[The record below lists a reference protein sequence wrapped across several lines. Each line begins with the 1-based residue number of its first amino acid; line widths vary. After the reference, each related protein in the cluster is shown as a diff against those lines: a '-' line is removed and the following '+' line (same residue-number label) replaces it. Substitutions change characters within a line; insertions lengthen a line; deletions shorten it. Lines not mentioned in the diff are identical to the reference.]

1 MRAYPSGL
9 PTSDPKS
16 TATKRNPFDKA
27 KLGNGVQTY
36 RDLVEAIAKGA
47 ILFVGAGSSCRVGY
61 PGWGQLLD
69 DVAQTVVAKNPA
81 AEADMRAIK
90 NVDVLIRASKYSSQ
104 MGATPFADYV
114 AGRFAPRS
122 PQFSEFHLDLVG
134 LPFQHVIT
142 TNYDNVLEAAHQS
155 ARGTPAESLDFDGSA
170 DCQRFLSQC
179 TQAGYDRRYLHLHGS
194 AARPSSI
201 VLTREHYNSLYI
213 QNNLITLLSRGV
225 FLVHR
230 VVFIGFSMS
239 DADFMQQLQELAG
252 LLQLAAPRHFALLPR
267 PPSEDLAQKEVIELR
282 EKHHVQVLHYDPANR
297 HQELADLV
305 AQLRV
310 DVSEYQQNSPDRVNL
325 TATEVIKELFVEV
338 LADQPAARDLALER
352 LPDSLTRRLPLLS
365 QVTATASGL
374 EPSAL
379 DREIDGVFKW
389 VENGLPDAAIEK
401 YREIEVRTGITLSN
415 RIRYRLRANIGNA
428 LYSRGDK
435 VGAAKAYREAVAFYR
450 DSKEAR
456 AVEAH
461 AFLLDNDL
469 AKANELANSLCAEF
483 PLYGRA
489 QFLRLH
495 SMPETTP
502 FDELERS
509 TPPDIRSDAEV
520 AMALCEAA
528 VHANLSEKEEEYAR
542 RAMAASPDWPDA
554 INAVVQALI
563 RSEQST
569 AILDLEHGLVASH
582 PGRAEEAVALSS
594 KAISMVPATDPMG
607 RLGIFYYHRS
617 VARRMLRQAPEAGV
631 DVVEAFRRDPEE
643 TEICLSYSLDAS
655 TPEEVTKAIDALH
668 RLSATEPSVPRIA
681 FMLCWQ
687 LDHRNGKGDREEA
700 ESILRGWMP
709 KIEQIQPVEYRSDF
723 VRMLI
728 KLLCDKKN
736 FDGARNVLRE
746 CPASSLRPAIAAT
759 LAARVELRARNLPTA
774 VELSTKALGLLD
786 DSCSLIERRDVAI
799 VAQDARLFS
808 LALDQWKKMIP
819 LDRATPDTERALQ
832 CAFFGGDPKYV
843 LDLCTSLR
851 SHGVEEQKYLQ
862 FEVEVLT
869 QWRETDQA
877 VALLQRWLKYHPDDR
892 DAWLGLSVIGLNEDR
907 PDLIESDPQK
917 LPRVE
922 DIDVAAKGAAC
933 ALVLRHGIHP
943 EIGVA
948 YAYELWRR
956 FPDDRAARR
965 GLATAVIDPSLPPME
980 LVTPEQIAAGCAV
993 CVSKDSEKPHWIVI
1007 EDGPK
1012 PSVTRGEYPPDHP
1025 LAKALVGLRQ
1035 GESASHAT
1043 HEYRVHVILPKAV
1056 LRARE
1061 IMDNYEEQF
1070 PDEFFVRRFRV
1081 PDNYAEATTPEELLG
1096 EAWTVMKNRAEMQRQ
1111 IEAHY
1116 QKEVTPVAIVARAFG
1131 KTVFETI
1138 RYLAATEGQSV
1149 RAGPSEFADFEKA
1162 VVAFR
1167 EASTIVL
1174 DSTALATISIL
1185 DLTGDVSALGK
1196 KLVVPKAARDEIRKA
1211 SLEAARHT
1219 TGYLFV
1225 HNGRPQIHTP
1235 TTEQIAAEVTRLEAL
1250 SKWIADNCEVVGGS
1264 ATTELDA
1271 ELREELPKIVGI
1283 ASADAIAIAHKLK
1296 APLWTDDFATG
1307 AVGVSQPFAIRPMWT
1322 EAVIFA
1328 ALKSKAISA
1337 TRFLDYKLRLV
1348 QAEYWF
1354 IRMNYVEI
1362 HALMRQL
1369 AWDMKGP
1376 GGRSLAKYLC
1386 EVAGD
1391 HVRNRHV
1398 VAMGLVM
1405 TGLSTK
1411 DLQVGCRRVVSVLEA
1426 MPSRT
1431 TANSIARHIY
1441 RQMRLAPSPRQR
1453 AFMALRRALRRWRGR
1468 TGEFRPTR
1476 KPSQS

>member
-1 MRAYPSGL
+1 MR
-9 PTSDPKS
+9 
-16 TATKRNPFDKA
+16 
-27 KLGNGVQTY
+27 V
-36 RDLVEAIAKGA
+36 
-47 ILFVGAGSSCRVGY
+47 
-61 PGWGQLLD
+61 
-69 DVAQTVVAKNPA
+69 
-81 AEADMRAIK
+81 IK
-90 NVDVLIRASKYSSQ
+90 NVDVLIRASKYSAQ
-104 MGATPFADYV
+104 MGALAFAEYV
-114 AGRFAPRS
+114 AAKFAPRS
-122 PQFSEFHLDLVG
+122 PQFTDFHLDLVG

-142 TNYDNVLEAAHQS
+142 TNYDTVLEAAHHS
-155 ARGTPAESLDFDGSA
+155 ARGVPADSLDFDGSA
-170 DCQRFLSQC
+170 DCQKFLSHC
-179 TQAGYDRRYLHLHGS
+179 TQAGYERRYLHLHGS
-194 AARPSSI
+194 ATRPSSI
-201 VLTREHYNSLYI
+201 VLTQEHYNTLYI

-230 VVFIGFSMS
+230 VVFVGFSMS
-239 DADFMQQLQELAG
+239 DADFMQQLKELAG
-252 LLQLAAPRHFALLPR
+252 LLQLNAPRHFALLPR
-267 PPSEDLAQKEVIELR
+267 PPSEDLAQKEIIELR
-282 EKHHVQVLHYDPANR
+282 EKHHVQALHYDPANR

-305 AQLRV
+305 AQLRA
-310 DVSEYQQNSPDRVNL
+310 DVSEYQQNGPDRVKL
-325 TATEVIKELFVEV
+325 TATELIKELFVEV

-365 QVTATASGL
+365 QVTGTASDL
-374 EPSAL
+374 ETSAL
-379 DREIDGVFKW
+379 DREIDGVFKL

-401 YREIEVRTGITLSN
+401 YREIEARPGITLSN
-415 RIRYRLRANIGNA
+415 RIRYRLRANVGNA

-435 VGAAKAYREAVAFYR
+435 AGAAMAYKEAVAFYR
-450 DSKEAR
+450 ESKEAR
-456 AVEAH
+456 AVEVH
-461 AFLLDNDL
+461 AFLLENDL
-469 AKANELANSLCAEF
+469 PKANELATTLCSEF

-495 SMPETTP
+495 SLPDSTP
-502 FDELERS
+502 FAEAEQS
-509 TPPDIRSDAEV
+509 TPEEVRSDAEV

-528 VHANLSEKEEEYAR
+528 VYANLPKKEEEYAR

-554 INAVVQALI
+554 INAVVQSLI

-569 AILDLEHGLVASH
+569 ATFDLEHGLVASH
-582 PGRAEEAVALSS
+582 RDRAEEAVTLAS
-594 KAISMVPATDPMG
+594 KAISLVPATDPMG

-617 VARRMLRQAPEAGV
+617 VARRMLRQTPEAAA
-631 DVVEAFRRDPEE
+631 DVVEAFRREPEE
-643 TEICLSYSLDAS
+643 TEICLSYALDAS
-655 TPEEVTKAIDALH
+655 TPEEVTKAIDALR
-668 RLSATEPSVPRIA
+668 RLSASEPSVPRIA

-700 ESILRGWMP
+700 ERILREWMP

-723 VRMLI
+723 VRMLT
-728 KLLCDKKN
+728 KLLCDKKD
-736 FDGARNVLRE
+736 FEGARSVLSD
-746 CPASSLRPAIAAT
+746 CPATSLRPAIAAT
-759 LAARVELRARNLPTA
+759 LTARVELRARNATGA
-774 VELSTKALGLLD
+774 VELAKKAASLLD
-786 DSCSLIERRDVAI
+786 DSCSMIERRDVAI

-843 LDLCTSLR
+843 LDLCASLR

-877 VALLQRWLKYHPDDR
+877 VALLQRWLTNHPDDR
-892 DAWLGLSVIGLNEDR
+892 DAWLGLSIIGLNEDR
-907 PDLIESDPQK
+907 PDLIEPDPQK
-917 LPRVE
+917 LPGVE
-922 DIDVAAKGAAC
+922 DVDVAAKGAAC
-933 ALVLRHGIHP
+933 ALVLRHSKHP
-943 EIGVA
+943 EIGIA

-965 GLATAVIDPSLPPME
+965 ALATAVIDPSLPPVE
-980 LVTPEQIAAGCAV
+980 LVKPEQIAAGCAV
-993 CVSKDSEKPHWIVI
+993 SVSKDSEKPIWIVI

-1025 LAKALVGLRQ
+1025 LAKALLGLRQ
-1035 GESASHAT
+1035 GESASHAN
-1043 HEYRVHVILPKAV
+1043 HEYRVHALLPKAV

-1081 PDNYAEATTPEELLG
+1081 PDNYADATTPEELLG

-1185 DLTGDVSALGK
+1185 DLTGDLSAMGK

-1211 SLEAARHT
+1211 SLEAARNT
-1219 TGYLFV
+1219 TGYFFV
-1225 HNGRPQIHTP
+1225 HDGRPGFHTP

-1250 SKWIADNCEVVGGS
+1250 SKWIADHCEVVGGS

-1271 ELREELPKIVGI
+1271 ELREELPKFVGI
-1283 ASADAIAIAHKLK
+1283 ASADAIALARKLN

-1307 AVGVSQPFAIRPMWT
+1307 AVGISQPFAIRPMWT

-1328 ALKSKAISA
+1328 ALKSKAIPA
-1337 TRFLDYKLRLV
+1337 PKFLTYKLRLV

-1354 IRMNYVEI
+1354 LRMNYVEI
-1362 HALMRQL
+1362 HALLRHL
-1369 AWDMKGP
+1369 AWDMNGP

-1386 EVAGD
+1386 EVADD
-1391 HVRNRHV
+1391 HLRNLQV

-1405 TGLSTK
+1405 TGISTK

-1431 TANSIARHIY
+1431 TANAIARHIY
-1441 RQMRLAPSPRQR
+1441 HKMRLAPNPRQR
-1453 AFMALRRALRRWRGR
+1453 AFQALRRALRRWRCR
-1468 TGEFRPTR
+1468 TGEFRPKR
-1476 KPSQS
+1476 RPRRFSRAFKSGERQ